1 MILSTSR
8 MLVCDL
14 SRPDIRREMLEVEQI
29 DEIDEIEQNIC
40 HVPSN

>member
-1 MILSTSR
+1 

-29 DEIDEIEQNIC
+29 DEIDEIEKNIC